1 MDDKKMVDMAMT
13 KSEMK
18 EHEKG
23 MCCPVGSDGKP
34 NPYPWGLAIRLESK
48 ELAKLGITDLPK
60 VGAEFHFAAMA
71 KVTSVNQSASEGRD
85 EETSVGLQITSMT
98 IPSKE

>member
-1 MDDKKMVDMAMT
+1 MPEKMVDMAMT
-13 KSEMK
+13 KAEMK

-48 ELAKLGITDLPK
+48 ELAKLAMTDLPK
-60 VGAEFHFAAMA
+60 VGTEFQFTATA

-85 EETSVGLQITSMT
+85 EETSVGLQIVSMSV
-98 IPSKE
+98 PAKG